1 MTQSKRQEH
10 NKTKKITIQNRNKAM
25 ANKKWS
31 NAKCKEN
38 KWLKV
43 KLQECKDKNLKVL
56 KFKDKKVK
64 VLECKVPIK
73 SKQNNLKN
81 LSSDNHMM

>member
-10 NKTKKITIQNRNKAM
+10 NKTQIKQSKNETKLWKIKWPNRNC
-25 ANKKWS
+25 KK
-31 NAKCKEN
+31 N
-38 KWLKV
+38 KWLKIN
-43 KLQECKDKNLKVL
+43 LQECKDKTLKVL
-56 KFKDKKVK
+56 EFKDKKIK
-64 VLECKVPIK
+64 VLECKVRIN